1 MKLSVILFISFL
13 ILSFISGIYFCSTYE
28 LIYNVEGME
37 DGGNPQSTGS
47 PTSNEKSCPDLLI
60 KSGNSILMYNSS
72 LPESPGTN
80 PIVFANLDEYI
91 NYLEIQKKNGSQCP
105 VLFLQ
110 EENNTQG
117 QSVYR
122 VRPDIFNQQAGLPK
136 QQMNMPTALPPSL
149 SSNIQQQ
156 MNMPMNQYR
165 QPMNQ
170 NGQPMNQNGG
180 QMVNQSSNTPIQVI
194 DSSDDN
200 PPYNAGQYNG
210 FDPMGLQIGK
220 YTTLDA
226 IHDSTYKGQILSENP
241 MDGNWGGV
249 LYTKS
254 AVDSGKYKEN
264 EVMPP
269 NYNQFALNSD
279 NIHDQ
284 KISNQRSLYS

>member
-1 MKLSVILFISFL
+1 M
-13 ILSFISGIYFCSTYE
+13 
-28 LIYNVEGME
+28 EGME
-37 DGGNPQSTGS
+37 DRTPQSTGS
-47 PTSNEKSCPDLLI
+47 PQSKEKSCPDLLI

-72 LPESPGTN
+72 LPETPGTN
-80 PIVFANLDEYI
+80 PIIFANLDEYI

-117 QSVYR
+117 QTVYR
-122 VRPDIFNQQAGLPK
+122 VRPDIFNPQAGLPT
-136 QQMNMPTALPPSL
+136 QQQIQYNMPTALPPSIA
-149 SSNIQQQ
+149 SSNIQ
-156 MNMPMNQYR
+156 P
-165 QPMNQ
+165 PL
-170 NGQPMNQNGG
+170 
-180 QMVNQSSNTPIQVI
+180 NTPMQVI

-200 PPYNAGQYNG
+200 PPYNRGQYNG

-226 IHDSTYKGQILSENP
+226 IHDSTYKGQSLSENP

-269 NYNQFALNSD
+269 SANNLFAKNSD

-284 KISNQRSLYS
+284 KIASQRSLYA